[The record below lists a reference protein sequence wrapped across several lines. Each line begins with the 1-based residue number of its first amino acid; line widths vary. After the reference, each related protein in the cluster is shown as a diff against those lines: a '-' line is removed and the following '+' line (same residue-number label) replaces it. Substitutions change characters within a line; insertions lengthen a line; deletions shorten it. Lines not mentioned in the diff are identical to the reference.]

1 MSWYDRLY
9 RNVFKLLI
17 LLAVSGPA
25 LGDSGDYVVGLGAD
39 LDSAEGRA
47 FSLFGD
53 FGLTDQTWLSAI
65 GAYTST
71 DEALG
76 FDATYADLSI
86 DHNFEPIGIRVGGA
100 YWGDADLLD
109 SVDLRAAVYFRN
121 EHFSLSLDYERRDF
135 DFLFQSLLLDRERK
149 VSFSANGAG
158 LTSWFQLN
166 KRTSFYV
173 GGMDYDYSVDIQLQ
187 ENIDVLRFLSVSRL
201 SLINSLVD
209 YRINGGVNVNVGD
222 SSLDFSISNWRTE
235 VDQGQ
240 VTSYG
245 IGFTTPLDR
254 ASDLELRV
262 AYDDSENFGDTYV
275 FSVYFYTFGS

>member
-1 MSWYDRLY
+1 MKSSDKSPSAATFRFQ
-9 RNVFKLLI
+9 VFLALLFLVI
-17 LLAVSGPA
+17 AAGTAGFTA
-25 LGDSGDYVVGLGAD
+25 LEGFTFVDAFYFSVVTITTVG
-39 LDSAEGRA
+39 
-47 FSLFGD
+47 FGD
-53 FGLTDQTWLSAI
+53 LHS
-65 GAYTST
+65 
-71 DEALG
+71 
-76 FDATYADLSI
+76 
-86 DHNFEPIGIRVGGA
+86 
-100 YWGDADLLD
+100 
-109 SVDLRAAVYFRN
+109 
-121 EHFSLSLDYERRDF
+121 
-135 DFLFQSLLLDRERK
+135 
-149 VSFSANGAG
+149 
-158 LTSWFQLN
+158 
-166 KRTSFYV
+166 
-173 GGMDYDYSVDIQLQ
+173 YDYSVDIQLQ